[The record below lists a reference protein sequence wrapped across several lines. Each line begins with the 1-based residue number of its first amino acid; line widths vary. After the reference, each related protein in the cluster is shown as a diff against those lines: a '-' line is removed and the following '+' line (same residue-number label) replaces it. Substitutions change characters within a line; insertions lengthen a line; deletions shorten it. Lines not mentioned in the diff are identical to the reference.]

1 MVGMEVRDG
10 DVGNRLPRDAKR
22 RHAMYGS
29 TAAVEQ
35 ETHTGRAIAAFHQ
48 MRGTHPRGVWGGRAG
63 AHRRELHNR
72 QLVECIIIVP

>member
-1 MVGMEVRDG
+1 
-10 DVGNRLPRDAKR
+10 
-22 RHAMYGS
+22 MYRS

-35 ETHTGRAIAAFHQ
+35 EAHGRAFAAFHQ
-48 MRGTHPRGVWGGRAG
+48 MRGTYPSGVWGSRAG